1 MLSEVSVGWPVH
13 RMSAVDRSILR
24 LALYEMLFVDDVPPE
39 VAVNEA
45 VELAKGFSG
54 EEAPGFRGGG
64 LARRRAEN
72 AGQGWAWRAGLA
84 GRKGQ
89 IRWDAH
95 RRAFEEYLH
104 GLNFTVEPRLSGL
117 EEAMRYSML
126 AGGKRVRPTLC
137 METAWIFG
145 AEPAHVLPSAAA
157 IELIHT
163 YSLIHDDLP
172 AMDDDD
178 YRRGRPTAHKKFGE
192 AMAILAGDAFFGE
205 ALTLITVH
213 QKGSCEEILEVVR
226 ELADSTGVNGM
237 VGGQV
242 MDMDQTGLGRGDRA
256 RDAVHDPRV
265 QDRRPDQILGPY
277 RGDTGRGQRRRNRPP
292 SRSTPRQLGLCFQIV
307 DDVLN
312 ATSTREELGKS
323 AGSDA
328 EQGKATFAGVF
339 GLEGARREA
348 DGAAREGHHRAL

>member
-1 MLSEVSVGWPVH
+1 MAGG
-13 RMSAVDRSILR
+13 A
-24 LALYEMLFVDDVPPE
+24 
-39 VAVNEA
+39 
-45 VELAKGFSG
+45 SG
-54 EEAPGFRGGG
+54 TYS
-64 LARRRAEN
+64 
-72 AGQGWAWRAGLA
+72 
-84 GRKGQ
+84 Q

-95 RRAFEEYLH
+95 RRAFEKYLH
-104 GLNFTVEPRLSGL
+104 GLRFTVEPRLRGL

-145 AEPAHVLPSAAA
+145 AEPSHVLPSAAA

-213 QKGSCEEILEVVR
+213 QEGSCEKVLEVVR
-226 ELADSTGVNGM
+226 ELAGSTGVNGM

-242 MDMDQTGLGRGDRA
+242 MDMDQTGIGAGVDLETLHMIHRYKTGALIKSSA
-256 RDAVHDPRV
+256 RIGALLAGAEREGQDAVSE
-265 QDRRPDQILGPY
+265 Y
-277 RGDTGRGQRRRNRPP
+277 A
-292 SRSTPRQLGLCFQIV
+292 SELGLCFQIV

-312 ATSTREELGKS
+312 ATSTRDALGKS

-328 EQGKATFAGVF
+328 EQGKATFVGVY
-339 GLEGARREA
+339 GVEGARREA
-348 DGAAREGHHRAL
+348 DKTLKR

>member
-1 MLSEVSVGWPVH
+1 MAG
-13 RMSAVDRSILR
+13 
-24 LALYEMLFVDDVPPE
+24 
-39 VAVNEA
+39 EA
-45 VELAKGFSG
+45 GVTQSQ
-54 EEAPGFRGGG
+54 
-64 LARRRAEN
+64 ARWE
-72 AGQGWAWRAGLA
+72 
-84 GRKGQ
+84 
-89 IRWDAH
+89 AH
-95 RRAFEEYLH
+95 RRVFEEYLH
-104 GLNFTVEPRLSGL
+104 GLRFTGEPRLERL
-117 EEAMRYSML
+117 EGAMRHSML

-137 METAWIFG
+137 MEVAWIFG
-145 AEPAHVLPSAAA
+145 AEPSRVLPSAAA

-213 QKGSCEEILEVVR
+213 QQGTCEQILDVVR

-237 VGGQV
+237 VGGQI
-242 MDMDQTGLGRGDRA
+242 MDMDETGRGDATDPETLYMIHKYKTGALIKSSA
-256 RDAVHDPRV
+256 RIGAILAGATHDEQLAVS
-265 QDRRPDQILGPY
+265 QY
-277 RGDTGRGQRRRNRPP
+277 A
-292 SRSTPRQLGLCFQIV
+292 SELGLCFQIV

-328 EQGKATFAGVF
+328 EQGKATFVGVF
-339 GLEGARREA
+339 GLDGAKREA
-348 DGAAREGHHRAL
+348 DGAAKRALGALSMVDGDTSGLRELAYFVRHRES

>member
-1 MLSEVSVGWPVH
+1 MASEASGP
-13 RMSAVDRSILR
+13 RSQLR
-24 LALYEMLFVDDVPPE
+24 W
-39 VAVNEA
+39 
-45 VELAKGFSG
+45 
-54 EEAPGFRGGG
+54 EE
-64 LARRRAEN
+64 
-72 AGQGWAWRAGLA
+72 
-84 GRKGQ
+84 
-89 IRWDAH
+89 H
-95 RRAFEEYLH
+95 RRTFEGYLQ
-104 GLNFTVEPRLSGL
+104 GLRFTDEPRLEGL

-137 METAWIFG
+137 MEVAWVFG
-145 AEPAHVLPSAAA
+145 VQPELVLPSAAA

-178 YRRGRPTAHKKFGE
+178 FRRGRPTAHKKFGE

-213 QKGSCEEILEVVR
+213 QEGSCEQVLEVVR

-242 MDMDQTGLGRGDRA
+242 MDMDQTGIGA
-256 RDAVHDPRV
+256 RVDLETLHMIHKYKTGALIKSSARIGAILAGAGEEGKAAVSE
-265 QDRRPDQILGPY
+265 Y
-277 RGDTGRGQRRRNRPP
+277 A
-292 SRSTPRQLGLCFQIV
+292 SELGLCFQIV

-312 ATSTREELGKS
+312 ATSTRDALGKS

-328 EQGKATFAGVF
+328 EQGKATFVGVY

-348 DGAAREGHHRAL
+348 DKVVERSLAALSRVDADTSGLQELALFVRHRES

>member
-1 MLSEVSVGWPVH
+1 MAGET
-13 RMSAVDRSILR
+13 
-24 LALYEMLFVDDVPPE
+24 
-39 VAVNEA
+39 
-45 VELAKGFSG
+45 SG
-54 EEAPGFRGGG
+54 TRGQVRWEE
-64 LARRRAEN
+64 
-72 AGQGWAWRAGLA
+72 
-84 GRKGQ
+84 
-89 IRWDAH
+89 H
-95 RRAFEEYLH
+95 RRAFEEYLS
-104 GLNFTVEPRLSGL
+104 GLRFTEEKRLGGL
-117 EEAMRYSML
+117 EEAMKYSML

-145 AEPAHVLPSAAA
+145 AEPSHVLPSAAA

-178 YRRGRPTAHKKFGE
+178 FRRGRPTAHKEFGE

-213 QKGSCEEILEVVR
+213 QRGSCEQILEVVR

-242 MDMDQTGLGRGDRA
+242 MDMNE
-256 RDAVHDPRV
+256 
-265 QDRRPDQILGPY
+265 
-277 RGDTGRGQRRRNRPP
+277 TGRAEATDPETLYMIHKYKTGALIKSSARIGAILAGAGREEQAAV
-292 SRSTPRQLGLCFQIV
+292 SEYASELGLCFQIV
-307 DDVLN
+307 DDVLD

-328 EQGKATFAGVF
+328 EQGKATFVGVF
-339 GLEGARREA
+339 GLEGATREA
-348 DGAAREGHHRAL
+348 DGAAKRSLAALSRVDGDTSGLQELAYFVRHRES

>member
-1 MLSEVSVGWPVH
+1 M
-13 RMSAVDRSILR
+13 A
-24 LALYEMLFVDDVPPE
+24 
-39 VAVNEA
+39 
-45 VELAKGFSG
+45 
-54 EEAPGFRGGG
+54 GG
-64 LARRRAEN
+64 ASPT
-72 AGQGWAWRAGLA
+72 
-84 GRKGQ
+84 KGQ

-117 EEAMRYSML
+117 EEAMRYSLL
-126 AGGKRVRPTLC
+126 AGGKRVRPALC

-145 AEPAHVLPSAAA
+145 AEPSHVLPSAAA

-213 QKGSCEEILEVVR
+213 QRGSCEEILEVVR

-242 MDMDQTGLGRGDRA
+242 LDMDHTGLAGATEPETLYMIHEYKTGALIKSSA
-256 RDAVHDPRV
+256 RIGAILAGATGEEQAAVSE
-265 QDRRPDQILGPY
+265 Y
-277 RGDTGRGQRRRNRPP
+277 A
-292 SRSTPRQLGLCFQIV
+292 SQLGLCFQIV

-339 GLEGARREA
+339 GLKGARQEA
-348 DGAAREGHHRAL
+348 DEAARRAITALSRVDGDTSGLQELAYFVRHRES

>member
-1 MLSEVSVGWPVH
+1 MASGASPTH
-13 RMSAVDRSILR
+13 SQLR
-24 LALYEMLFVDDVPPE
+24 WE
-39 VAVNEA
+39 
-45 VELAKGFSG
+45 G
-54 EEAPGFRGGG
+54 
-64 LARRRAEN
+64 
-72 AGQGWAWRAGLA
+72 
-84 GRKGQ
+84 
-89 IRWDAH
+89 H
-95 RRAFEEYLH
+95 RRAFENYLRK
-104 GLNFTVEPRLSGL
+104 LRFTTQARLGRL

-126 AGGKRVRPTLC
+126 AGGKRVRPALC

-145 AEPAHVLPSAAA
+145 AEPSHVLPSAAA

-163 YSLIHDDLP
+163 YSLVHDDLP

-178 YRRGRPTAHKKFGE
+178 YRRGRPTAHREFGE

-213 QKGSCEEILEVVR
+213 QKGSCEQILDVVR
-226 ELADSTGVNGM
+226 ELAGSTGVNGM

-242 MDMDQTGLGRGDRA
+242 MDMDQTGRA
-256 RDAVHDPRV
+256 EATDPETLYMIHEYKTGALIKSSARIGAILAGATGEEQAAVSE
-265 QDRRPDQILGPY
+265 Y
-277 RGDTGRGQRRRNRPP
+277 AA
-292 SRSTPRQLGLCFQIV
+292 QLGLCFQIV

-348 DGAAREGHHRAL
+348 DGAAKRALAALSRVDGDTSGLQELAYFVRHRES

>member
-1 MLSEVSVGWPVH
+1 MASEASETQSQV
-13 RMSAVDRSILR
+13 
-24 LALYEMLFVDDVPPE
+24 
-39 VAVNEA
+39 
-45 VELAKGFSG
+45 
-54 EEAPGFRGGG
+54 
-64 LARRRAEN
+64 
-72 AGQGWAWRAGLA
+72 
-84 GRKGQ
+84 
-89 IRWDAH
+89 RWEGH
-95 RRAFEEYLH
+95 RRAFEEYLQ
-104 GLNFTVEPRLSGL
+104 GLRFTAEPRLEGL
-117 EEAMRYSML
+117 EEAMRYSLL

-137 METAWIFG
+137 METAWVFG
-145 AEPAHVLPSAAA
+145 DDPSHVLPSAAA

-178 YRRGRPTAHKKFGE
+178 FRRGRPTAHKKFGE

-213 QKGSCEEILEVVR
+213 QEGTSEQVLEVVR

-242 MDMDQTGLGRGDRA
+242 MDMDQTGVGGRTDPETLFMIHKYKTGALIKSAA
-256 RDAVHDPRV
+256 RIGAILAGASEDEQAAVSEYASEV
-265 QDRRPDQILGPY
+265 
-277 RGDTGRGQRRRNRPP
+277 
-292 SRSTPRQLGLCFQIV
+292 GLCFQVV

-328 EQGKATFAGVF
+328 EQGKATFVGVF

-348 DGAAREGHHRAL
+348 DAAAGRALAALSRVEGDTSGLRELAYFVRHRES